1 VIVPANRLLVWFGI
15 VVLPFA
21 GLGAAVPEA
30 ALLSAGVVSAFVV
43 LVVLDGL
50 LSRRRL
56 ESVTVEFPE
65 TVRLTKDREGN
76 IVFRASHGG
85 SGTLRLRLGL
95 AFPAEL
101 TPRDEEIVLAVPG
114 KGLTSQYHWPLTPS
128 RRGQYVFE
136 ACYGE
141 RSSSLGLWALRRS
154 FPARFEVRVYPNLLV
169 ERKNLAA
176 LFLNRGAFGLH
187 AQRQLGQGREFEK
200 LREYVPGDGF
210 DQIHWKATARRSRPI
225 TKVFQVERTQEVYV
239 LVDASRLSAR
249 PAAAPESSG
258 ADRAETLLERFVTAA
273 LVMGVAAERQG
284 DRFGLVTFSDGVHR
298 FIRADSGRAH
308 YNACRDALYRLHPRP
323 VTPDFDEL
331 CSFIGLRLRRRALLV
346 VLTNLDD
353 PVLMDGFERSV
364 DLLRRKHLVVVGM
377 LRPRGLQP
385 LFTDPRAESLDDVY
399 AGLGGHILW
408 HNLRELGRVLKR
420 KGVRFSVLPNEEMCA
435 RLVAEYVTVKQRQL
449 L

>member
-15 VVLPFA
+15 VALPFA
-21 GLGAAVPEA
+21 GLGAAVPDS
-30 ALLSAGVVSAFVV
+30 ALLSAAVVAAFAV

-50 LSRRRL
+50 LSRRGL
-56 ESVTVEFPE
+56 EGVTVAFPE

-76 IVFRASHGG
+76 ILFRVSHGG
-85 SGTLRLRLGL
+85 NAPLRLRLGL

-101 TPRDEEIVLAVPG
+101 APRDEEIVLSVPG
-114 KGLTSQYHWPLTPS
+114 NGLTSQYHWPLTPS
-128 RRGQYVFE
+128 RRGQYLFD

-141 RSSSLGLWALRRS
+141 RSSTLGFWSVRRS
-154 FPARFEVRVYPNLLV
+154 FPARFDVRVYPNLLA
-169 ERKNLAA
+169 ERKHLAA

-210 DQIHWKATARRSRPI
+210 DQIHWKATARRGRPI

-249 PAAAPESSG
+249 PGTAPRTSG
-258 ADRAETLLERFVTAA
+258 TDRGETLLERFVTAA

-284 DRFGLVTFSDGVHR
+284 DRFGLVTFSDRVHR
-298 FIRADSGRAH
+298 FIRANSGRAH

-331 CSFIGLRLRRRALLV
+331 CSFIGMRLRRRALLV

-364 DLLRRKHLVVVGM
+364 DLLRRKHLMVVGM
-377 LRPRGLQP
+377 VPPPGLRP
-385 LFTDPRAESLDDVY
+385 LFADPEAKSLDDVY
-399 AGLGGHILW
+399 TGLGGHILW
-408 HNLRELGRVLKR
+408 HNLRELGKVLQH
-420 KGVRFSVLPNEEMCA
+420 KGVRFSVFPSEEMCA